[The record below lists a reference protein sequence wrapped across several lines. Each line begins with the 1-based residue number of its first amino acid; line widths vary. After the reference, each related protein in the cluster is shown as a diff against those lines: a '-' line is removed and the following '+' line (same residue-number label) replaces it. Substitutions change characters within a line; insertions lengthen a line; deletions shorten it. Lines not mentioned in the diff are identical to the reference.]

1 MLRVFKKKIVQVL
14 MHLPYCYFNLFGDGT
29 VVLVCLEY
37 LKNSDIMPNLK
48 KKRKIRKDFPI
59 F

>member
-1 MLRVFKKKIVQVL
+1 

-48 KKRKIRKDFPI
+48 KKKKNKERFPY
-59 F
+59 FLTFTVLFTVSLR